1 LTYVC
6 KVGYIACKGVGMEL
20 SDLILSR
27 HSVRDFSEE
36 AITDEEFDT
45 ILEAGRQAPS
55 AQNKQCWR
63 YIVLKDRENIK
74 RFSRHIGLVGTVN
87 FFIAKAP
94 VVIIAC
100 ADPKKSVKMNGQDYY
115 LVDTAISFQQMMLA
129 AWGMGIGSCWLAAFN
144 EKQVRKYLS
153 IPDNIRIVGISPFG
167 YPKDKKGLY
176 SKVLKTFAGSNKRMD
191 KEQIIK
197 YERWETKL

>member
-1 LTYVC
+1 
-6 KVGYIACKGVGMEL
+6 MDL

-36 AITDEEFDT
+36 AITDEELDI

-74 RFSRHIGLVGTVN
+74 KFARHIGLVGTVN
-87 FFIAKAP
+87 FFIADAP

-100 ADPKKSVKMNGQDYY
+100 ADPKKSVKMNGQEYY

-129 AWGMGIGSCWLAAFN
+129 GWGMGIGSCWLAAFN
-144 EKQVRKYLS
+144 EKQVRKYLG
-153 IPDNIRIVGISPFG
+153 IPENIRVVGLSPFG
-167 YPKDKKGLY
+167 YPRDKKGLY
-176 SKVLKTFAGSNKRMD
+176 SKFLKTFAGSSKRMD
-191 KEQIIK
+191 KGQIIK